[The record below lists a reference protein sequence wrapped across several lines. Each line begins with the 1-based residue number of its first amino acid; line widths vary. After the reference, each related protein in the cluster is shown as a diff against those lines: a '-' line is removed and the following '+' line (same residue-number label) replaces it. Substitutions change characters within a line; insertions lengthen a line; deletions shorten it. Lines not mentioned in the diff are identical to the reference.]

1 MPPDWLDNG
10 IQIVLVIQSLGE
22 WLAGPMMFFS
32 FLGSEQFF
40 LLIAPAIYWCIN
52 TQIGLRLGIYLALTA
67 GVNSILKL
75 IFHGPRPYWY
85 DPRVIALAGESSFG
99 IPSGHSQS
107 AIVVWGSLAASIGKR
122 WLGLLAGVL
131 FILIGLSRMYLGV
144 HFPQDV
150 LVGWLIGILL
160 LWILIKIEPPVLSW
174 LRQKNLAGQISAA
187 LIASLLIIL
196 IAWLAR
202 QALGDWSV
210 PTEWIENAA
219 RAFPDDEPINPLALS
234 GIVSNAA
241 IFFGLATG
249 GMWIN
254 SRGGFRVQ
262 GSGWQLV
269 LRYLVGL
276 LGVLVFWFGLGELLP
291 DGEGGFPLLLRY
303 LRYALVGFWVSGLAP
318 VTFIRLHLA
327 DSIQK

>member
-1 MPPDWLDNG
+1 MSPDWLDTG

-22 WLAGPMMFFS
+22 WLSGPMLFFS

-85 DPRVIALAGESSFG
+85 DPRVLALAGESSFG
-99 IPSGHSQS
+99 VPSGHSQS
-107 AIVVWGSLAASIGKR
+107 AVVVWGSLAASIGKR

-131 FILIGLSRMYLGV
+131 IILIGLSRMYLGV

-174 LRQKNLAGQISAA
+174 LQRNNLGTQISAA

-196 IAWLAR
+196 IAWFAR

-219 RAFPDDEPINPLALS
+219 SAFPDDEPINPLALS
-234 GIVSNAA
+234 SIISNAA
-241 IFFGLATG
+241 IFFGLAAG

-254 SRGGFRVQ
+254 SKGGFRVQ

-291 DGEGGFPLLLRY
+291 DGEGVFPLILRY
-303 LRYALVGFWVSGLAP
+303 LRYALVGFWVSGFAP

-327 DSIQK
+327 ESIHK

>member
-1 MPPDWLDNG
+1 MSPNWLDTG
-10 IQIVLVIQSLGE
+10 ILIVLVIQSLGE

-85 DPRVIALAGESSFG
+85 NPRVLALASESSFG

-107 AIVVWGSLAASIGKR
+107 AVVVWGSLAASIGKR

-131 FILIGLSRMYLGV
+131 TILIGLSRIYLGV

-150 LVGWLIGILL
+150 LVGWLIGLLL

-187 LIASLLIIL
+187 LFASLLIIL
-196 IAWLAR
+196 TAWLAH
-202 QALGDWSV
+202 QALGDWTV

-234 GIVSNAA
+234 SIVSNSA
-241 IFFGLATG
+241 IFFGLAAG
-249 GMWIN
+249 GMWID

-276 LGVLVFWFGLGELLP
+276 LGVLLFWFGLGELLP

-303 LRYALVGFWVSGLAP
+303 LRYALVGFWVSGMAP

-327 DSIQK
+327 ESIHK